1 MVSIG
6 GVTNV
11 TEGARPDRLTTSRLV
26 LRRLVP
32 ADAGQVVALHADP
45 DAVRFRPE
53 GVDPPERSRQ
63 LFAAWLDHWAEFG
76 FGYWALEVAE
86 TGELAG
92 FGGLQL
98 AHDEDAYLNVFY
110 RLFPR
115 HWGNGYATEMVTA
128 AAEWGRRELPALPIM
143 IITPVVNEP
152 ARRVAVKSGFAEV
165 RQAWFQGAR
174 SCFFRLVG

>member
-11 TEGARPDRLTTSRLV
+11 AEGARPDRLTTPRLL
-26 LRRLVP
+26 LRRLAP
-32 ADAGQVVALHADP
+32 ADADAVVALHADP
-45 DAVRFRPE
+45 DAVRYRPE
-53 GVDPPERSRQ
+53 GVDPPARSRQ
-63 LFAAWLDHWAEFG
+63 LCRAWLDHWTEFG
-76 FGYWALEVAE
+76 FGHWAVEVAA

-98 AHDEDAYLNVFY
+98 AHDGDPYLNVFY
-110 RLFPR
+110 RLFPG

-128 AAEWGRRELPALPIM
+128 ATAWARRTLPELPVM

-152 ARRVAVKSGFAEV
+152 ARRVAEKTGFTEV
-165 RQAWFQGAR
+165 RRDWFQGAR
-174 SCFFRLVG
+174 SCFFRLPG